1 MDEQIDSRERP
12 LVAAVL
18 AELKVAASLLMPKLK
33 KRYEHRTPNK
43 VISEVGFQQDL
54 KQKALLGAPYT
65 HVPECFPTSSLV
77 ALLIS
82 LLSLYWSC
90 FQQFVIMLRSPCNG
104 AFFPS
109 CHRSLTSE
117 IALCLFRETRHLSFG
132 P

>member
-43 VISEVGFQQDL
+43 AFSEVGFQQDL

-82 LLSLYWSC
+82 LLSLVLLPAVC
-90 FQQFVIMLRSPCNG
+90 DHAPLAMQRRLLPVLPQEPDI
-104 AFFPS
+104 
-109 CHRSLTSE
+109 
-117 IALCLFRETRHLSFG
+117 
-132 P
+132 